1 MLLLVPGVYNAQLS
15 SCPRYTQDKLTAYP
29 QSCERLMLGA
39 TFAAPD
45 LICKSHGLRLAT
57 GDHESLKMPAF
68 IHSRQEVR
76 SQYRVVSCKECCKHI
91 VCCCPF
97 TRSSPLSQIPVGC
110 WESRM
115 ALPRL
120 PNSPQ
125 TGAHIYVRG
134 SHIIIASIGLW
145 PSWLL
150 LMQGKSIGRW
160 RQEHSL
166 TRSHF
171 VSCDLMLT
179 ALCLKSYF
187 SFNQKE

>member
-1 MLLLVPGVYNAQLS
+1 
-15 SCPRYTQDKLTAYP
+15 
-29 QSCERLMLGA
+29 MLGA
-39 TFAAPD
+39 TFSASD
-45 LICKSHGLRLAT
+45 LICKSHGLGLAT
-57 GDHESLKMPAF
+57 RDHESLQMPAS
-68 IHSRQEVR
+68 IHSRREVR

-91 VCCCPF
+91 LCCCPF
-97 TRSSPLSQIPVGC
+97 THSSPLSQIPVGC

-115 ALPRL
+115 ASPRL

-125 TGAHIYVRG
+125 TGAHLCVRG

-145 PSWLL
+145 PSCLL

-160 RQEHSL
+160 RQECSL

-171 VSCDLMLT
+171 VSRDLMLT